1 MIPPPNTLRAGE
13 QVRPGGPGVGGG
25 GAKLVAKHV
34 STSSFDF
41 RRQKEAV
48 PKPKQLEIE
57 TSLVSKELLIKN
69 HIV

>member
-1 MIPPPNTLRAGE
+1 M
-13 QVRPGGPGVGGG
+13 GGG

-41 RRQKEAV
+41 RCQKEAV
-48 PKPKQLEIE
+48 PKSKRLEIE